1 MRDPVT
7 TPPGPP
13 GDSDDLDTLL
23 PERTVPIGGRS
34 VTVRELT
41 FAQAMA
47 LHDAVQAV
55 LAPLLAR
62 YQADGL
68 DIDNVTAALA
78 QQPAQALALLQAST
92 GEPPDWLSGLGPS
105 DGYLLLTHFVGV
117 HVGFFATRLELLR
130 VAALSRGTRSASAS
144 ASPDSS
150 ATGTPL
156 TH

>member
-1 MRDPVT
+1 MSD
-7 TPPGPP
+7 TPDTQPP
-13 GDSDDLDTLL
+13 DSDDLDTLL
-23 PERTVPIGGRS
+23 PDRTVPIGGRA

-55 LAPLLAR
+55 LAPLLVR
-62 YQADGL
+62 YQADDL

-78 QQPAQALALLQAST
+78 QQPPQSLALLQAST
-92 GEPPDWLSGLGPS
+92 GEPPDWLAALGPS
-105 DGYLLLTHFVGV
+105 DGYLLLTHFVAV
-117 HVGFFATRLELLR
+117 HTGFFATRLELLR
-130 VAALSRGTRSASAS
+130 QAALSRVTRSALAS
-144 ASPDSS
+144 ASPGSS